1 MSDDGNKVRF
11 RFYVERG
18 QRITLRDD
26 PPPERPKPLPRGC
39 IPRISRLV
47 ALAHRFDGLLRDG
60 TVATMADIARF
71 GHVTR
76 ARVTQIMDLLL
87 LAPDIQEDLLLLP
100 QAEHRDPVT
109 LRGFRYVMQTPVW
122 AEQRKRWAEIKD
134 ARTRARSG
142 PGASGP
148 DRCALSACGRFALPS
163 TRS

>member
-76 ARVTQIMDLLL
+76 ARVTQIMNLLL

-109 LRGFRYVMQTPVW
+109 LRGFRYVMQTPIW
-122 AEQRKRWAEIKD
+122 AEQRRRWAEIRVTPPVYGSLP
-134 ARTRARSG
+134 AG
-142 PGASGP
+142 PAAPSP
-148 DRCALSACGRFALPS
+148 PSSPPSSAVPAVPAG
-163 TRS
+163 